1 MNKQV
6 SMELRNDLAEL
17 IRLRDWFIEWSG
29 PLSID
34 PKMLFHLNLV
44 CDELI
49 TNTILYGY
57 GAVEEPEEHI
67 IEVHLTV
74 DGDDIELLITDDGI
88 AFDPLSLAA
97 ADITLGIDERAIG
110 GLGIHFVREVMDEV
124 AYERIGE
131 KNTIRLRKIGQ
142 RPLETEGTA

>member
-124 AYERIGE
+124 VYERIGE
-131 KNTIRLRKIGQ
+131 RNTIRLRKIGQ